1 MKSSHSSHLV
11 TPRDV
16 QGFRELFAEALKEI
30 YWTEKTLLR
39 AIPDMIQKA
48 GTDSLTHT
56 LTDHLE
62 ATREHVNRL
71 EEVFL
76 IVGEKI
82 KDKKC
87 DAMAGLVREAEKIM
101 LATDEGLVREAAIIS
116 SVQKIVHYEIACYGT
131 LCAFAK
137 ALEEKEAA
145 SLLHFTLEEEKEADE
160 LLSEIAESMQMEIV
174 DNFDDYIDLS
184 DSVRNKKGSPADF
197 R

>member
-1 MKSSHSSHLV
+1 MRPHSSYLI
-11 TPRDV
+11 TTRDV
-16 QGFRELFAEALKEI
+16 QGFRELFAGALKEI
-30 YWTEKTLLR
+30 YWTEKTLLGV
-39 AIPDMIQKA
+39 IPDMIEKA
-48 GTDSLTHT
+48 GTDSLERT
-56 LTDHLE
+56 LVNHLD
-62 ATREHVNRL
+62 ATREHVDRL

-87 DAMAGLVREAEKIM
+87 EAMAGLVREAEKIM
-101 LATDEGLVREAAIIS
+101 LETEEGLVRKAAIIS
-116 SVQKIVHYEIACYGT
+116 AVQKIVHYKIACYGT

-145 SLLHFTLEEEKEADE
+145 SLLHYTLEEEKEADE

-174 DNFDDYIDLS
+174 DTFDDYIDLS
-184 DSVRNKKGSPADF
+184 DSVRDKKESPADF